1 MIYDKA
7 LLSVL
12 AIALTLLA
20 FVPYIRSIRR
30 GYTRP
35 HVFSW
40 LIWGSTTCVVFVAQ
54 LTDRAGVG
62 AWPIGVSGLIT
73 LYIAW
78 LAFQHARSAGERR
91 VQITRSDWLFF
102 SLALLALPVW
112 LVTANPLW
120 AVLLLTLVD
129 VLGFAPTFRKAYH
142 FPYEEHLLF
151 YMLITVRNLLA
162 VAALQHYS
170 LTTVFFPLVMAI
182 TCMLFILMVVY
193 RRRKSCPG

>member
-7 LLSVL
+7 LLSAL

-20 FVPYIRSIRR
+20 FVPYVRSIRQGR
-30 GYTRP
+30 TRP

-40 LIWGSTTCVVFVAQ
+40 LTWGSSTCVVFTAQ
-54 LTDRAGVG
+54 LAGGGGLG

-73 LYIAW
+73 LYIAG
-78 LAFQHARSAGERR
+78 LAYQQARTSGESP

-102 SLALLALPVW
+102 SLAVFALPLW
-112 LVTANPLW
+112 LITANPLW

-129 VLGFAPTFRKAYH
+129 VLGFVPTFRKAYR
-142 FPYEEHLLF
+142 FPYEEQLLF
-151 YMLITVRNLLA
+151 YMLITLRNLLA
-162 VAALQHYS
+162 LAALQHYS
-170 LTTVFFPLVMAI
+170 VTTVIFPLVIAF

-193 RRRKSCPG
+193 RRRKIGPG

>member
-1 MIYDKA
+1 MYDKA
-7 LLSVL
+7 LFSAL

-20 FVPYIRSIRR
+20 FVPYIRSIRLGR
-30 GYTRP
+30 TRP

-40 LIWGSTTCVVFVAQ
+40 LIWGSTTCVVFAAQ
-54 LTDRAGVG
+54 LADGGGAG

-78 LAFQHARSAGERR
+78 LAFAHARGSDNPL
-91 VQITRSDWLFF
+91 QITRSDWLFF
-102 SLALLALPVW
+102 SLALLALPLW
-112 LVTANPLW
+112 LFTANPVW

-129 VLGFAPTFRKAYH
+129 VLGFAPTFRKAYR

-162 VAALQHYS
+162 LAALQHYS